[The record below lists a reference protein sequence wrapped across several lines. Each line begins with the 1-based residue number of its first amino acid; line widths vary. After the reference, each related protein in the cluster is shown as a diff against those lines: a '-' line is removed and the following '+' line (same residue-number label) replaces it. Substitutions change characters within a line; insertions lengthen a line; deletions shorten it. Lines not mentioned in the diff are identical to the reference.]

1 MGHSKL
7 SMKCKSVIFLRKSDY
22 LNQNK
27 DMTLRSLGN
36 DTRMPF
42 GSVWT
47 TGLMLAIIKCNTSPY
62 WTFSESYKEPPERP
76 REGRRMEPWENIYS
90 PLRVSGNQQH
100 GVVKVR

>member
-1 MGHSKL
+1 
-7 SMKCKSVIFLRKSDY
+7 
-22 LNQNK
+22 
-27 DMTLRSLGN
+27 MTLRSLGN

-76 REGRRMEPWENIYS
+76 TEKVDAWNHGKTFIHHYASLEISSTVSLKYADAYS
-90 PLRVSGNQQH
+90 TFH
-100 GVVKVR
+100 

>member
-1 MGHSKL
+1 
-7 SMKCKSVIFLRKSDY
+7 
-22 LNQNK
+22 
-27 DMTLRSLGN
+27 MTLRSLGN

-62 WTFSESYKEPPERP
+62 WTFSESYTRASH
-76 REGRRMEPWENIYS
+76 REGRRMEPWVNIYS
-90 PLRVSGNQQH
+90 PLRISGNQQH